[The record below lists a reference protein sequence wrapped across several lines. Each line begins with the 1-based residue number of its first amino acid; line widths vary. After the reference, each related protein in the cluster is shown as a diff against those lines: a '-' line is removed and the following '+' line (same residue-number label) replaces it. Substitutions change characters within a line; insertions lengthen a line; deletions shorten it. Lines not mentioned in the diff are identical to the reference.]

1 MVDDRLSRL
10 CFQISGALYR
20 ANILWLQK
28 LLFVPAW
35 MSRVGRCVLEPLFSC
50 EFDRH
55 YIIMNVNPDHADRPR
70 PILTINQTSVTCEC
84 RWELLNRPAEHVACW
99 FWLLKCVLFP
109 RLPAQ

>member
-1 MVDDRLSRL
+1 MVDDHLSRL

-55 YIIMNVNPDHADRPR
+55 DIILNVNPDHADRPR
-70 PILTINQTSVTCEC
+70 PILTINQTSVIPVGTFIIGQ
-84 RWELLNRPAEHVACW
+84 LNM
-99 FWLLKCVLFP
+99 
-109 RLPAQ
+109 LPAGFVF